1 MVCDK
6 LGLNLLML
14 SEEMN
19 QHFKFVDLING
30 TAGNYIDDGSGW
42 IDFKK

>member
-1 MVCDK
+1 
-6 LGLNLLML
+6 ML

-19 QHFKFVDLING
+19 QHFKYVDVVNG
-30 TAGNYIDDGSGW
+30 AAATYLDDGSGW